1 MQSDEIVVARLS
13 KGASIVRYLSETASR
28 VTVTLGRNRQA
39 RIPHDRV
46 LLATGLTV
54 SADAEVEE
62 FRARC
67 EGLSSEI
74 DLRDVWDVVWEE
86 GAAASI
92 ESLAEL
98 YWASGWD
105 PARLVALALHLEN
118 DSDYFVY
125 GEGGYTPRSL
135 DAVEELRARRRREAE
150 NAAAAESLM
159 GELSEGRLPEPVTPS
174 QEALLQHLRGY
185 AVHGEEY
192 ARSAAALRLV
202 GMLPHTTG
210 DLPRRSFD
218 LLVAAGV
225 FSPDEHLELHRA
237 GIPFSY
243 PQDAIDEVA
252 TIHLDEALADPRRRD
267 LTALPVITIDDA
279 GTQDKDDALSLELEY
294 QEGGAVAPVYRIGI
308 HIADAG
314 ALIPGGGALDR
325 EADRRMATLYLPD
338 RKIEM
343 LPPGFSRRL
352 GSLDAGETR
361 AAISVLV
368 RVAASGEVLGWEVV
382 PSVIRSRASLSYE
395 EAEAPALSLAE
406 VTGTSTGLSTGPWSR
421 ALGYMEEV
429 TSALRLRREA
439 AGAVSVDRPEMH
451 IKVHSSG
458 EVEVRVMWRSPARIM
473 VAEMMILCN
482 SLLADFAR
490 AEGLPAVYRSQ
501 EAPDLSDLDS
511 GSGPLA
517 STPSTAEEA
526 LRRFLIMRRLA
537 PAELSTAPAPHS
549 GLGVPAYIQATS
561 PLRRYLDLVM
571 QRQISHFLGHA
582 EPLYSTETI
591 ASVGHRADVQLRE
604 LAYLEEGRKRYWFL
618 KYLQQTRLEGASS
631 EKGSRDFQAV
641 VLENNPGRR
650 GLLELLEYPFRPRAE
665 LPLASAP
672 GDTVTLRLQG
682 VDLWHRVGQFVA
694 VAPSS

>member
-1 MQSDEIVVARLS
+1 M
-13 KGASIVRYLSETASR
+13 
-28 VTVTLGRNRQA
+28 
-39 RIPHDRV
+39 
-46 LLATGLTV
+46 
-54 SADAEVEE
+54 
-62 FRARC
+62 
-67 EGLSSEI
+67 
-74 DLRDVWDVVWEE
+74 
-86 GAAASI
+86 
-92 ESLAEL
+92 
-98 YWASGWD
+98 
-105 PARLVALALHLEN
+105 ALALHLDN
-118 DSDYFVY
+118 DTDYFVY
-125 GEGGYTPRSL
+125 GKGGYTPRSL
-135 DAVEELRARRRREAE
+135 DAVEELRDRRRREAE

-192 ARSAAALRLV
+192 ARSAAARRLV
-202 GMLPHTTG
+202 GMLPYTTS

-218 LLVAAGV
+218 LLVATGV

-237 GIPFSY
+237 GIPLSY
-243 PQDAIDEVA
+243 PQDANDEVA

-279 GTQDKDDALSLELEY
+279 GTEDRDDALSLELEDP
-294 QEGGAVAPVYRIGI
+294 EGGGVAPVYRIGI

-314 ALIPGGGALDR
+314 ALIPGGSALDR
-325 EADRRMATLYLPD
+325 EANRRMATLYLPD

-361 AAISVLV
+361 AVVSVLV

-382 PSVIRSRASLSYE
+382 PSVITSRASLSYE
-395 EAEAPALSLAE
+395 EAEA
-406 VTGTSTGLSTGPWSR
+406 TGTSTGPRTRTEPAEVTGPWSR
-421 ALGYMEEV
+421 TLGYMEEV
-429 TSALRLRREA
+429 CSVLRLTREA
-439 AGAVSVDRPEMH
+439 AGAVSVDRPQMH

-458 EVEVRVMWRSPARIM
+458 EVEVRVMWRSPARRI

-490 AEGLPAVYRSQ
+490 AEGLPAVYRAQ

-511 GSGPLA
+511 GTCPVA

-537 PAELSTAPAPHS
+537 PAELNTAPAPHS

-561 PLRRYLDLVM
+561 PLRRYPDLVM

-604 LAYLEEGRKRYWFL
+604 LAHLEEGRKRYWFL
-618 KYLQQTRLEGASS
+618 KYLQQTRLAGLRDFEGRCSREQPRTQGTAGAVEVPVSAEGRASS
-631 EKGSRDFQAV
+631 C
-641 VLENNPGRR
+641 R
-650 GLLELLEYPFRPRAE
+650 GAWR
-665 LPLASAP
+665 
-672 GDTVTLRLQG
+672 
-682 VDLWHRVGQFVA
+682 HRHA
-694 VAPSS
+694 